1 MSMTDYNGHEQ
12 ECSEKKSTQGRAS
25 LPAHFHL
32 SQACHLNKSISCLRK
47 KKKQKKNG
55 KAHKHFFKIFSLRG
69 LNNQRILRY
78 AHKASPVHTL
88 KASQGLSN
96 LWIHRK
102 SFFLIPET
110 Q

>member
-55 KAHKHFFKIFSLRG
+55 KAHKHFFQDIFSPWAQQPE
-69 LNNQRILRY
+69 NSQICSQSQPCP
-78 AHKASPVHTL
+78 HL
-88 KASQGLSN
+88 KS
-96 LWIHRK
+96 K
-102 SFFLIPET
+102 SRPE
-110 Q
+110 QPMDS